1 MRDLLARWQGNG
13 QALNKNLQLLITSIL
28 SLAVGVLGTLIF
40 QSSQKSVELIRSVEI
55 KREAPS
61 DKSEE
66 RRPFFVKN
74 ETHPSE
80 EKSEAGSPTSGPEE
94 KTSEG
99 KTDYFAL
106 SKSVEDFQG
115 RVREE
120 VDKKYKA
127 NVLGKA
133 SYRDHM
139 EKVISKYNFL
149 FEEKRLWF
157 KATVEIPEASK
168 ARMHLF
174 MNFYNCPANRP
185 KKLTTENI
193 CFVAWVYVKYKE
205 KWERYS
211 ISSNVDYYSWKDDVP
226 YVSFNL
232 ENLGRFSRE
241 NRLLVALLP
250 VPEIE
255 EGFLQVL
262 RYDNEKFQWIDAGRP
277 NWQET
282 NEKDAKAFERNVDQ
296 NL

>member
-1 MRDLLARWQGNG
+1 M
-13 QALNKNLQLLITSIL
+13 NKNLQLLITSIL

-55 KREAPS
+55 KREEPL
-61 DKSEE
+61 DKPEE
-66 RRPFFVKN
+66 RRPFFVKK
-74 ETHPSE
+74 ETFS
-80 EKSEAGSPTSGPEE
+80 PEE
-94 KTSEG
+94 KQEAEASATVPEEKAFEG

-106 SKSVEDFQG
+106 SKSVEDFQA

-133 SYRDHM
+133 SYRDHV

-157 KATVEIPEASK
+157 KTTIEIPEAGK
-168 ARMHLF
+168 ARLHF
-174 MNFYNCPANRP
+174 FVNYYNCPANKP
-185 KKLTTENI
+185 KKLTTENV
-193 CFVAWVYVKYKE
+193 CFVTWVYVKYKE

-232 ENLGRFSRE
+232 ENLGKFSRE
-241 NRLLVALLP
+241 NRLLLALLP

-255 EGFLQVL
+255 EGFLQLL
-262 RYDNEKFQWIDAGRP
+262 RYDNEKFLWIDVGRP

-296 NL
+296 NLQQP